1 MAMSATST
9 LPHKA
14 RTTAAAANPATT
26 SLTPA
31 QKEQWTADAKQSQT
45 TGIVVL
51 VIVVVFLVIV
61 FSYVLIYILVRG
73 PSIRI

>member
-14 RTTAAAANPATT
+14 RPTGNPATT
-26 SLTPA
+26 SLTPV

-61 FSYVLIYILVRG
+61 FSYVLIYILVRRF
-73 PSIRI
+73 STRI